1 MIHAEN
7 YEKFVHTKILY
18 ISSLI
23 YEVMQKKRNSS
34 PATKNRNYKSMSM
47 PLVGI
52 KVCILSFSYAGIS
65 LFFKSFN
72 MFYQIKT
79 LNFTYTYKKKIKG
92 STFSKTISFKMQCLY
107 SF

>member
-34 PATKNRNYKSMSM
+34 PAIKNRNYKSVSM

-52 KVCILSFSYAGIS
+52 KVCI
-65 LFFKSFN
+65 
-72 MFYQIKT
+72 
-79 LNFTYTYKKKIKG
+79 
-92 STFSKTISFKMQCLY
+92 
-107 SF
+107 